1 MMVQNMGQIIRSE
14 RIKRGYTQEELSF
27 GICTTATLS
36 RIECGLH
43 NPTRAIIRAVLDK
56 LGNVDYN
63 FVELEGKSISEVSIK
78 KQRIA
83 KYLFTEQ
90 ISEARKELE
99 LLQSKQVSE
108 ELLDQQFLGAANAFV
123 DIYEHK
129 YSISTYHDLLKL
141 IRLTIVN
148 YNQKQELNYIL
159 TFNETFLI
167 LVIAYYELMTSNIEV
182 GKDMLEKLLSSIR
195 KRTMNIGIE
204 NALYSSAE
212 KLYAYAWFLEGN
224 YKKALNV
231 LDNMIQYCTA
241 SGSIDEV
248 ALVAK
253 EKAIC
258 ESKLGYMEQTK
269 ETVLNSYYALKAM
282 KLYRAAECLKSYAAK
297 YLKLEFHATYMIG
310 E

>member
-1 MMVQNMGQIIRSE
+1 MFLDLK
-14 RIKRGYTQEELSF
+14 KRLLLGKVTIATRGFILVNENEEL
-27 GICTTATLS
+27 I
-36 RIECGLH
+36 
-43 NPTRAIIRAVLDK
+43 
-56 LGNVDYN
+56 
-63 FVELEGKSISEVSIK
+63 
-78 KQRIA
+78 
-83 KYLFTEQ
+83 
-90 ISEARKELE
+90 KELE
-99 LLQSKQVSE
+99 TFSYKVISKYLKENGNKHYAKVPR
-108 ELLDQQFLGAANAFV
+108 EL
-123 DIYEHK
+123 
-129 YSISTYHDLLKL
+129 
-141 IRLTIVN
+141 
-148 YNQKQELNYIL
+148 
-159 TFNETFLI
+159 
-167 LVIAYYELMTSNIEV
+167 
-182 GKDMLEKLLSSIR
+182 
-195 KRTMNIGIE
+195 
-204 NALYSSAE
+204 
-212 KLYAYAWFLEGN
+212 N